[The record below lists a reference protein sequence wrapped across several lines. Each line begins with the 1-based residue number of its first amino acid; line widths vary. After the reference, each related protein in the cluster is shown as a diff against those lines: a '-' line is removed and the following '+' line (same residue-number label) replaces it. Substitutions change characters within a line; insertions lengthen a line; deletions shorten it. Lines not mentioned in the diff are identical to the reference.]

1 MGESLSPGG
10 KTERRDSW
18 VTHSGEET
26 EALGAK
32 LLGTPPGGESPCRVI
47 ELRGELGTGKSTFAR
62 GVLRAL
68 GATGP
73 IKSPSY
79 TLMETY
85 DLPGVQALHL
95 EVLQHGLDVETLAL
109 LQLVGAVHGTDVDF
123 VGQAQCAREAAL
135 EHLRTRRVAARLE
148 NRVEH
153 RAGMPRPQRLQRLRQ
168 RRRVMTE
175 VLDHFQ
181 PRGVHEQLLPALH
194 AAEARQRRQ
203 INRR

>member
-1 MGESLSPGG
+1 LSPGG

-95 EVLQHGLDVETLAL
+95 DLYRLNDPEE
-109 LQLVGAVHGTDVDF
+109 
-123 VGQAQCAREAAL
+123 L
-135 EHLRTRRVAARLE
+135 EHLGLADYY
-148 NRVEH
+148 
-153 RAGMPRPQRLQRLRQ
+153 RAGNLWLIEWPEKGDGRLPPPDLRFEFFIGPEGH
-168 RRRVMTE
+168 RIERIET
-175 VLDHFQ
+175 FN
-181 PRGVHEQLLPALH
+181 AKT
-194 AAEARQRRQ
+194 
-203 INRR
+203 